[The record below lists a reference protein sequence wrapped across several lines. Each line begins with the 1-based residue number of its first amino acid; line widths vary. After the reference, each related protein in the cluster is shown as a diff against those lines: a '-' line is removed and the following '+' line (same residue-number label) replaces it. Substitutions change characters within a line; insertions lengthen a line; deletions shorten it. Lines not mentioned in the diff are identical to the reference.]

1 MSGVGAT
8 WEEMA
13 SNSALL
19 RAVGSWRG
27 DPDVWLAGSFERL
40 PETVRVNPL
49 RNDDVWVEGWL
60 EEVGAEEIDWFNG
73 PGSAWVLPFH
83 RGRAEGRVKEI
94 LAALHETGRITR
106 QEAVSMIPVLALGI
120 GKGDLVLDMCASPGS
135 KTTQISENL
144 SESGMVVANE
154 VVSSRVNTLVSNVQ
168 RHGSRSAVVVNH
180 DGRHMPRM
188 PDEGFD
194 GVLVDAPCSGSGTTR
209 KNPEIWGK
217 WSPSSGRSL
226 QGLQVDLLSRALRI
240 VRPGGRVVYSTCSL
254 DPIENEAVVAEV
266 LRNNTGVKLLDAL
279 EILEGVPGEAGMSSW
294 PLLNEDGSISDDSEI
309 EGAMRPPGENWIS
322 ESLTYCMRVWNDR
335 VEGGGFFVAV
345 LEKSSDIDDSWGE
358 PQFHQSPNEVKED
371 LPSSPQPIGEEIS
384 EAVKESW
391 GRVPPDLWTR
401 GKKILWSTP
410 EITEVWSSERRIR
423 GGRTVVP
430 GGRWR
435 PLKVIHIGLN
445 AARMR
450 KGEVDRI
457 VAKAARPLIEE
468 VEFGFTEV
476 SHAAIDS
483 ILVGEEPL
491 PSAIEG
497 LEDVRGGHVL
507 TCGDLCIPVW
517 IGGRVSLMLSD
528 SEKTI
533 IHSQRGLSDQIEEE

>member
-168 RHGSRSAVVVNH
+168 RPGS
-180 DGRHMPRM
+180 
-188 PDEGFD
+188 
-194 GVLVDAPCSGSGTTR
+194 
-209 KNPEIWGK
+209 
-217 WSPSSGRSL
+217 
-226 QGLQVDLLSRALRI
+226 
-240 VRPGGRVVYSTCSL
+240 
-254 DPIENEAVVAEV
+254 
-266 LRNNTGVKLLDAL
+266 
-279 EILEGVPGEAGMSSW
+279 
-294 PLLNEDGSISDDSEI
+294 
-309 EGAMRPPGENWIS
+309 
-322 ESLTYCMRVWNDR
+322 
-335 VEGGGFFVAV
+335 
-345 LEKSSDIDDSWGE
+345 
-358 PQFHQSPNEVKED
+358 
-371 LPSSPQPIGEEIS
+371 
-384 EAVKESW
+384 
-391 GRVPPDLWTR
+391 
-401 GKKILWSTP
+401 
-410 EITEVWSSERRIR
+410 
-423 GGRTVVP
+423 
-430 GGRWR
+430 
-435 PLKVIHIGLN
+435 
-445 AARMR
+445 
-450 KGEVDRI
+450 
-457 VAKAARPLIEE
+457 
-468 VEFGFTEV
+468 
-476 SHAAIDS
+476 
-483 ILVGEEPL
+483 
-491 PSAIEG
+491 
-497 LEDVRGGHVL
+497 
-507 TCGDLCIPVW
+507 
-517 IGGRVSLMLSD
+517 
-528 SEKTI
+528 
-533 IHSQRGLSDQIEEE
+533 

>member
-13 SNSALL
+13 STSALL

-180 DGRHMPRM
+180 DGRHIPRM

-476 SHAAIDS
+476 SQAAIDS